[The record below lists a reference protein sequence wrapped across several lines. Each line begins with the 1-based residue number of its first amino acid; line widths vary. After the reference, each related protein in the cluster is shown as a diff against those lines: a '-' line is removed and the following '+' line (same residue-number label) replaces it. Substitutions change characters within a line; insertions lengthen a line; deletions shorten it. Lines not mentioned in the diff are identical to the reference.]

1 MHRVS
6 YLSTNFLRKVQHE
19 HLEVNVYLNVGIKLS
34 GKIHWYDHEC
44 ILLEREGKPGLIF
57 LHAVASI
64 MPLGEFHMSSFVPDI
79 INGIEGCST
88 QAA

>member
-6 YLSTNFLRKVQHE
+6 YLSTKFLRKVQHE

-34 GKIHWYDHEC
+34 GRIHWHDHES
-44 ILLEREGKPGLIF
+44 ILLEREGKPGLVF

-64 MPLGEFHMSSFVPDI
+64 MPIGEFHMGSFVPDI
-79 INGIEGCST
+79 INGLEVSST